1 MSDQSQDSK
10 ATNARK
16 ENASTVIVVRACK
29 QPQVLM
35 LLLWGAPVNLHS
47 CHQSLGNVTGLLRI
61 SILCSISLKMKVEF
75 DIGSA

>member
-10 ATNARK
+10 ATKARK